1 MTNDKLENFPV
12 IAVGGVLF
20 HEGRVLLVKRGREPA
35 KGLWAIPGGK
45 IEPGEK
51 LTDAVKR
58 EFLEETGIEVEAGE
72 VVYVFDAI
80 DLPKYHYVIID
91 YLVKM
96 IGGDLRAGDDAEEVR
111 WFAPDELDQYPVAPA
126 TVELLSQYNNFY
138 KENYE

>member
-1 MTNDKLENFPV
+1 MKNDNLVFAPV
-12 IAVGGVLF
+12 VAVGGVLF
-20 HEGRVLLVKRGREPA
+20 HQGRVLLVKRGKEPA

-45 IEPGEK
+45 IEAGEK

-58 EFLEETGIEVEAGE
+58 EFLEETGIEVEVGE

-80 DLPKYHYVIID
+80 NLPKYHYVIID

-111 WFAPDELDQYPVAPA
+111 WFTPDELDQYPVAPA
-126 TVELLSQYNNFY
+126 TLKLLSRYNDF
-138 KENYE
+138 